1 MYGRPDDLGQAL
13 RRLASHRPALIAGG
27 TDYFPARVGR
37 PPDSDVLDL
46 SGITALRGI
55 VHESGAWR
63 IGALTTWTDVVRA
76 GLPPAFDVLVQAALE
91 IGGLQVQNRGT
102 VGGNLC
108 NASPAAD
115 GMPALLALDA
125 SVELASLRGTR
136 VLPLEAF
143 VLGPRRTALAPDEL
157 LVALRLPAGS
167 PASRSRFLKLGARR
181 DLVISIAMVA
191 VAIDV
196 DAQDRAV
203 RIGIAVGACGPV
215 ARRLAGLEA
224 ALLGTPRDALAGAA
238 ERALVDPA
246 MLAPLSPIDDVR
258 GSAGYRL
265 DAVTTLVPRAFAGLA
280 S

>member
-1 MYGRPDDLGQAL
+1 VYGRPDDLGQAL
-13 RRLASHRPALIAGG
+13 RCLASHRPALIAGG

-37 PPDSDVLDL
+37 PPDPDVLDL

-55 VHESGAWR
+55 VHEAGAWR
-63 IGALTTWTDVVRA
+63 IGALSTWTDVVRA

-91 IGGLQVQNRGT
+91 VGGLQVQNRGT

-125 SVELASLRGTR
+125 SVELASVRGTR

-157 LVALRLPAGS
+157 LVALRLPAGT

-238 ERALVDPA
+238 ARALVDPA

>member
-37 PPDSDVLDL
+37 PPDPDVLDL

-55 VHESGAWR
+55 VPEAGAWR

-76 GLPPAFDVLVQAALE
+76 GLPPALDALVQAALE

-125 SVELASLRGTR
+125 SVELASVRGTR

-238 ERALVDPA
+238 ARALVDPA